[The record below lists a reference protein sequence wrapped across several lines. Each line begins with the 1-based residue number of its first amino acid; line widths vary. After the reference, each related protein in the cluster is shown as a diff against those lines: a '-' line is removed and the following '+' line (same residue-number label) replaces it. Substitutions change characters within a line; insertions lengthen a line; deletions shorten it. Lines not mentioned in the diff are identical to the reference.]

1 MSKQYYNEDYD
12 VHVEDDGICP
22 WVKIENKQLGFLVL
36 ISREI
41 RVLDFLEN

>member
-1 MSKQYYNEDYD
+1 MIKRYYNEDYV
-12 VHVEDDGICP
+12 VHVEDDEICS

-41 RVLDFLEN
+41 RVLDFLE